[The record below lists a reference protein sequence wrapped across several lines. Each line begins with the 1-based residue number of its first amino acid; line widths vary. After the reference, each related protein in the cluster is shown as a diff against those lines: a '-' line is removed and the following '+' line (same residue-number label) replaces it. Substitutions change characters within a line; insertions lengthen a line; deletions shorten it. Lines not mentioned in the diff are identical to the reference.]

1 LFKFAVHVIVVSK
14 HLRFNLSSKEV
25 RSGIKQPVCCV
36 HNMDAKYRKDG
47 MKRCK
52 KQHNI
57 QNDNV
62 DDTNP
67 WKRRGTLK
75 DNLVKTEVCE
85 I

>member
-1 LFKFAVHVIVVSK
+1 
-14 HLRFNLSSKEV
+14 
-25 RSGIKQPVCCV
+25 
-36 HNMDAKYRKDG
+36 MDAKYRKDG